1 MKKTYAL
8 SSEDRADVA
17 ATKILATLLEALRA
31 NLDGVIG
38 GSDIE
43 YLHDL
48 RVANRRTRTFLSQI
62 KGVIPKPVVGEFA
75 PDFKRLGALT
85 GPCRDLDVAVF
96 DLERYRR
103 RLEIDRPD
111 LAPVQQFLED
121 RRGTEQLLM
130 ASELRSAAFREFLE
144 KWARFLQ
151 SVPAV
156 GEDQPH
162 LASSPVAD
170 VAGPSILRAAK
181 RVWKKGSVASADS
194 PAALL
199 HRLRIDGKK
208 LRYLLEFFS
217 ELYPPT
223 TIDNFIREL
232 KKFQDIL
239 GEFNDARVQLALIE
253 DAMSLSAHPAV
264 SAQKTLAAVDR
275 LKSAI
280 AHRQRQLRANFGDRF
295 ERFASDK
302 SRKRYRETFS
312 NR

>member
-17 ATKILATLLEALRA
+17 ASKILAALLEALRA
-31 NLDGVIG
+31 NVDGVIKG
-38 GSDIE
+38 ADIE

-62 KGVIPKPVVGEFA
+62 KGVIPSPVVGEFA
-75 PDFKRLGALT
+75 PHFKRLGALT
-85 GPCRDLDVAVF
+85 GPCRDLDVAAF
-96 DLERYRR
+96 DLENYRQQ
-103 RLEIDRPD
+103 LEIDRPD

-121 RRGTEQLLM
+121 RRGTEQLLV
-130 ASELRSAAFREFLE
+130 ASELRSATFREFLE
-144 KWARFLQ
+144 NWAEYLR
-151 SVPAV
+151 SAPAV
-156 GEDQPH
+156 GDDQPH
-162 LASSPVAD
+162 LASSPIAD
-170 VAGPSILRAAK
+170 VAGPRILRAAK
-181 RVWKKGSVASADS
+181 RIWKKGSGASADS

-208 LRYLLEFFS
+208 LRYLLEFFA
-217 ELYPPT
+217 ELYPPR
-223 TIDNFIREL
+223 TIDDRIREL
-232 KKFQDIL
+232 KQFQDIL

-253 DAMSLSAHPAV
+253 EAMSPSAHPSV

-280 AHRQRQLRANFGDRF
+280 THRQRQLRANFGNRF

-302 SRKRYRETFS
+302 SRKRYLETFRNS
-312 NR
+312 